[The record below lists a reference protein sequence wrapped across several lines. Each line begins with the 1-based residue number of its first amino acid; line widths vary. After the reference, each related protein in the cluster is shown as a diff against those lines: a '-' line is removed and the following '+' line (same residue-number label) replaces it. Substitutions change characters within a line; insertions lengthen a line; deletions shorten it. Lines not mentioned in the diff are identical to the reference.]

1 MQNSSSRHQ
10 TSTLPVP
17 RDRRGGPRSISGQR
31 ERRGHYNPAERL
43 GHCPSFHP
51 EGSPPSGGTPSP
63 GTRASRRG
71 TRPPHRAA
79 DARRSLPRSLNLPGD
94 SDAGAPREPSRRVPE
109 PAPPQPRAPG
119 SLREQRSPLNPGTAS
134 RSGEVSE
141 LRSSGSRGYL
151 PGLPDSAWF
160 PSSRSRRPRMIG
172 SGSGGDL
179 TRPEAMRGADGARGL
194 GGPGRGG
201 DEGGPCG
208 ARNRQTGVRA
218 LPGHY
223 NNGGPIK
230 ARAPGVARRAPRR
243 RARARCRQPRA
254 WRERAAGGPPRAHTA
269 SPASFGGSGLLGC
282 CREAGWDLERERDVI
297 GGGEAEE
304 SR

>member
-134 RSGEVSE
+134 RSGEQQ
-141 LRSSGSRGYL
+141 G
-151 PGLPDSAWF
+151 F
-160 PSSRSRRPRMIG
+160 
-172 SGSGGDL
+172 
-179 TRPEAMRGADGARGL
+179 
-194 GGPGRGG
+194 
-201 DEGGPCG
+201 
-208 ARNRQTGVRA
+208 
-218 LPGHY
+218 
-223 NNGGPIK
+223 K
-230 ARAPGVARRAPRR
+230 AR
-243 RARARCRQPRA
+243 
-254 WRERAAGGPPRAHTA
+254 E
-269 SPASFGGSGLLGC
+269 C
-282 CREAGWDLERERDVI
+282 CRWQFVHGRPHFDASSYPSTTNNSIKPCPG
-297 GGGEAEE
+297 A
-304 SR
+304 